1 MNDIVGLQT
10 IRNLD
15 YTILLCDDIDS
26 MRSFYID
33 VMGFEVHREISGR
46 WIEMK
51 AGSSLIALRLRS
63 RSYDGPAPDAA
74 TASVQFAFRVPPAD
88 VDAAAAQLAKRGIE
102 FLEPIADLQPFG
114 HRAFFFADPENNII
128 EIFADIWP
136 DP

>member
-26 MRSFYID
+26 MRVFYTE
-33 VMGFEVHREISGR
+33 VMGFEVHREIPGR

-51 AGSSLIALRLRS
+51 VGSSLIALRLRS
-63 RSYDGPAPDAA
+63 RPYDGASPDAA
-74 TASVQFAFRVPPAD
+74 TASLQFAFRVPPAD
-88 VDAAAAQLAKRGIE
+88 VDAAAAQLADKGIE
-102 FLEPIADLQPFG
+102 LLEPVADLQPFG
-114 HRAFFFADPENNII
+114 HRAFFFTDPEHNII

-136 DP
+136 DT